1 MPLTNFIIVLLMS
14 ITMLS
19 SASEEMV
26 DFPNEMHLQRIMV
39 VEFVTF
45 DQIFVVIAI
54 YIPEWGDCMVRV
66 HLIREYTIITLA
78 RASIF
83 HPVIPY

>member
-1 MPLTNFIIVLLMS
+1 MPLTHFIHVLLMS

-19 SASEEMV
+19 GASEEMV
-26 DFPNEMHLQRIMV
+26 DFPNEMNLQRIMV
-39 VEFVTF
+39 VEFER
-45 DQIFVVIAI
+45 IFVVISI
-54 YIPEWGDCMVRV
+54 YIPEWGDCTVRV

-83 HPVIPY
+83 HLVIPY

>member
-1 MPLTNFIIVLLMS
+1 MPLTNFIHVLLMS

-19 SASEEMV
+19 GASEEMV
-26 DFPNEMHLQRIMV
+26 DFPNEMNLQRIMV
-39 VEFVTF
+39 VEFER
-45 DQIFVVIAI
+45 IFVVISI
-54 YIPEWGDCMVRV
+54 YIPEWGDCTVRV

-83 HPVIPY
+83 HLVIPY

>member
-1 MPLTNFIIVLLMS
+1 MPLTHFIHVLLMS

-19 SASEEMV
+19 GASEEMV
-26 DFPNEMHLQRIMV
+26 DFPNEINLQRIMV
-39 VEFVTF
+39 VEFER
-45 DQIFVVIAI
+45 IFVVISI
-54 YIPEWGDCMVRV
+54 YIPEWGDCTVRV

-83 HPVIPY
+83 HLVIPY

>member
-1 MPLTNFIIVLLMS
+1 MPLTNFIHVLLMS

-19 SASEEMV
+19 GASEEMV
-26 DFPNEMHLQRIMV
+26 DFPNEINLQRIMV
-39 VEFVTF
+39 VEFER
-45 DQIFVVIAI
+45 IFVVISI
-54 YIPEWGDCMVRV
+54 YIPEWGDCTVRV

-83 HPVIPY
+83 HLVIPY

>member
-1 MPLTNFIIVLLMS
+1 MS

-19 SASEEMV
+19 GASEEMV
-26 DFPNEMHLQRIMV
+26 DFPNEMNLQRIMV
-39 VEFVTF
+39 VEFER
-45 DQIFVVIAI
+45 IFVVISI
-54 YIPEWGDCMVRV
+54 YIPEWGDCTVRV

-83 HPVIPY
+83 HLVIPY